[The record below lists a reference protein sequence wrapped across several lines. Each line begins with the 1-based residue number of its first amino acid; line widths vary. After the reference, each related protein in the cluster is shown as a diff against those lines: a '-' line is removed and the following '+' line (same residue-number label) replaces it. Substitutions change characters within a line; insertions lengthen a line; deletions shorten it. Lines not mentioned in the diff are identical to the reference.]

1 MHPQRQDGTLAQ
13 RFGAPQRDQL
23 NHRKQKETFIAFLR
37 ILLKYLEQKD
47 KTLHAKAKAVIKDC
61 AEQNASGMPGYESV
75 AVAMQR
81 RLKDLVGKAYWKK
94 AQEFLVLQVKMRQQ
108 YLAQE
113 KLAQAQR
120 RTALPKPAV

>member
-13 RFGAPQRDQL
+13 RRPQRDQL

-61 AEQNASGMPGYESV
+61 ANASGMPGYESV
-75 AVAMQR
+75 TVAMQR

>member
-13 RFGAPQRDQL
+13 RRPQRDQL

-61 AEQNASGMPGYESV
+61 ANASGMPGYESV
-75 AVAMQR
+75 PVAIQR

-120 RTALPKPAV
+120 RTALPKPVV